1 MFKYLRNIPILS
13 SGSVTPANHRYVMQ
27 RYDEAL
33 IRLQYYYRRAVHSV
47 ANEHIVTQILRHAGV
62 AYANDDALY
71 YNSVRRQVNN
81 IATSLKINTAT
92 QAPGALPRNSFYG
105 AGVTEF
111 LVAVDTPL
119 PTGLSFKKYWWR
131 AQPLRVR
138 YHPYSD
144 LSFNI
149 PDGEDTQDVRGYA
162 IIEINVPLLMLQF
175 THWKLWVQSRYETP
189 PSIQQFVMQYP
200 VLNMAESHYEVCW
213 FNRLANSLD
222 SVPNV
227 KQKKH
232 YGLALPDISNVVAN
246 DQEVVIERLQ
256 RGNYNVPH
264 IGQLTPMAYSS
275 SLWNFCLPPIQQY
288 TRCNTVYY
296 LMALLPYLAYMSKL
310 SFQTNNKDNNELTLV
325 FQEALRGWVSA
336 RWLNQKD
343 VDVEALKT
351 FVADHILRYLVI

>member
-1 MFKYLRNIPILS
+1 MFTYLRNIPVLS
-13 SGSVTPANHRYVMQ
+13 KGSVTPASHRYVMQ

-33 IRLQYYYRRAVHSV
+33 IRLSYYYRRAVHSV

-62 AYANDDALY
+62 AYANNDELY
-71 YNSVRRQVNN
+71 YNSVKGLVNN

-92 QAPGALPRNSFYG
+92 QAPGAQPRNSFYG
-105 AGVTEF
+105 PGVTEY
-111 LVAVDTPL
+111 LVAIDTPL
-119 PTGLSFKKYWWR
+119 PKGISFEKYWWQ

-149 PDGEDTQDVRGYA
+149 PDGEYVDHVKGYA

-175 THWKLWVQSRYETP
+175 THWKRWTESKYDTP
-189 PSIQQFVMQYP
+189 PSIQQFVFQLP

-213 FNRLANSLD
+213 FNRMSNALD

-227 KQKKH
+227 GQKKH
-232 YGLALPDISNVVAN
+232 FGLALPDIAN
-246 DQEVVIERLQ
+246 LVNTDQEVVIERLQ
-256 RGNYNVPH
+256 RGNYNVQE
-264 IGQLTPMAYSS
+264 IGQLTPMAFDT
-275 SLWNFCLPPIQQY
+275 SLWDWALPPAQQY

-296 LMALLPYLAYMSKL
+296 LLALLPYLAYMSKL
-310 SFQTNNKDNNELTLV
+310 SFQTNSKDNGQFTLEL
-325 FQEALRGWVSA
+325 QKALRNWVSS

-343 VDVEALKT
+343 VDVDAIKQ
-351 FVADHILRYLVI
+351 FVAEHILRYLVV